1 METLTVPFFLEIFTE
16 EEIFFW
22 DGFMGITR
30 LSFVDRKA
38 HGAFTFFDILARYIV
53 ECQPLNTRFTFVK
66 ESLISYSNFLC
77 PDERKKGKPVCVT
90 SLPFGSS
97 RLDAARTGFRGAAS
111 RFLDLDDHRLFRTPN
126 GHRNPCSTVIHE
138 FLPPFVLMNQLHITP
153 EDCMNRCCHFYYTT
167 HF

>member
-1 METLTVPFFLEIFTE
+1 MIRLVIGPFEMETLTVPFFLEIFTE

-38 HGAFTFFDILARYIV
+38 HGAFTFFDILAQYIV

-77 PDERKKGKPVCVT
+77 PDEDEKRQ
-90 SLPFGSS
+90 
-97 RLDAARTGFRGAAS
+97 ARVGNELA
-111 RFLDLDDHRLFRTPN
+111 LQ
-126 GHRNPCSTVIHE
+126 VIW
-138 FLPPFVLMNQLHITP
+138 FSWCYQSFS
-153 EDCMNRCCHFYYTT
+153 
-167 HF
+167 

>member
-38 HGAFTFFDILARYIV
+38 HGAFTFPDILTQDIV

-77 PDERKKGKPVCVT
+77 PDECKKSKSVWVT
-90 SLPFGSS
+90 NLPFGSS
-97 RLDAARTGFRGAAS
+97 GFRSATS

-138 FLPPFVLMNQLHITP
+138 FLPPFVLMNQLHTTQ
-153 EDCMNRCCHFYYTT
+153 EDYMKPLLPFLL
-167 HF
+167 

>member
-38 HGAFTFFDILARYIV
+38 HGAFTFFYILAQYIV

-77 PDERKKGKPVCVT
+77 PDEDEKKRQARMGNE
-90 SLPFGSS
+90 LAFGSS
-97 RLDAARTGFRGAAS
+97 GFRSVSG

-126 GHRNPCSTVIHE
+126 GHRNPYCQE
-138 FLPPFVLMNQLHITP
+138 FKMK
-153 EDCMNRCCHFYYTT
+153 EGAR
-167 HF
+167 